1 MKIVPFEPAH
11 LRAVLPQAARNSVGS
26 VFEAIDAAQLAVP
39 EMSFSA
45 LDGDQVLG
53 CAGIVQLWPGV
64 GQAWAV
70 LSERALAQPVTLT
83 RTAWREL
90 DRAAR
95 RSGFA
100 RIQATVADGHGAGA
114 RWLAFLGFE
123 VEGLLVN
130 YGPGGQGDYW
140 IYGRTI

>member
-1 MKIVPFEPAH
+1 MEIIPFEPLH
-11 LRAVLPQAARNSVGS
+11 LRAVLPQAAQHSVES
-26 VFEAIDAAQLAVP
+26 YFEAIDAAQFKA
-39 EMSFSA
+39 EAMSFTA
-45 LDGDQVLG
+45 LDGDEVLG
-53 CAGIVQLWPGV
+53 CAGVVHLWPGV

-70 LSERALAQPVTLT
+70 LSMRALACPVTLT
-83 RTAWREL
+83 RTALREL
-90 DRAAR
+90 DRMSRAH
-95 RSGFA
+95 GFA